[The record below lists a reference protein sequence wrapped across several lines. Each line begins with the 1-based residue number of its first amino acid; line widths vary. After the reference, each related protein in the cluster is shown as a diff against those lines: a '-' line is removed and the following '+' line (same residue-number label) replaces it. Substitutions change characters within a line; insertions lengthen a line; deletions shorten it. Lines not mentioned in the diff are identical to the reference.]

1 MASTPRVPR
10 HPLAVTVALGLASSL
25 VVLGLVA
32 TGVMAPVEEVA
43 VDLLVRLRG
52 ERPVDPRIVVVDIDS
67 ASVDRLGRW
76 PWPRTVLADLTDRLA
91 AAGARVVAFDV
102 VLSEPS
108 RSPHEAEDAELAR
121 SIGNADNVLLSFFLL
136 PEERSATADSA
147 FRVDPNI
154 VQGSALL
161 SAGPTEQ
168 LGALASYEGVEP
180 SLPLFVAAAR
190 GQGFTTNERQR
201 GISRHY
207 RLVAERRDFVYPSLP
222 LAAVAAYTGTF
233 AEVTVGSRGLPVV
246 LLGGEAVTLDPHG
259 RLWVSYAGKGR
270 PFPTVSVADLVTAD
284 VGDSLAPELAATLD
298 DALVFVGASET
309 GIGDFTATPF
319 ASELPG
325 VDVHAT
331 VADNLLR
338 ASYLVDSGAP
348 VLWSLVALLLLGPL
362 VAFLV
367 AVFDRNLTGSLWAAA
382 LLALWPVVSYLAL
395 VGPGWHLQVVPP
407 VAAGTLALLAALR
420 YQVGTVDARSR
431 QIRATFSKYVS
442 KGVVEEMLQDP
453 DRVRLGG
460 ESRELTVLFSDIRG
474 FTSISERMG
483 PEDLVQVL
491 NQFFTPMTRLVL
503 DHGGTLDKYM
513 GDALMAIFGAPVRHE
528 DHASRACRAALAM
541 RETLPGLN
549 EGWRRAGVLPEGGA
563 VDVGIGLNTGTMAV
577 GNMGSEEVFD
587 YTVIGDAVNLGSRIE
602 GLNKPYRTQILVS
615 EVTAQAANAAG
626 DAFLFRELDR
636 VQVKGKDE
644 AVGLYELLAEMPAP
658 AEAVES
664 ARRYDEALALFRGM
678 RFAEAAEAFAALEAD
693 EGGGPAGVLAERCR
707 GLAAGPVPE
716 GWTAVERLTSK

>member
-1 MASTPRVPR
+1 MASPPRAPR
-10 HPLAVTVALGLASSL
+10 HPLAVTVALGAAASL
-25 VVLGLVA
+25 LVLGLVA
-32 TGVMAPVEEVA
+32 TGVTAPVEEVA

-52 ERPVDPRIVVVDIDS
+52 ERPVDPRIVVVDVDA
-67 ASVDRLGRW
+67 ASVDQLGRW
-76 PWPRTVLADLTDRLA
+76 PWPRTVLAGLTDRLA
-91 AAGARVVAFDV
+91 EAGARVVAFDV

-108 RSPHEAEDAELAR
+108 RPPHGDEDAELAR
-121 SIGNADNVLLSFFLL
+121 AIDGSDNVLLSFFLL
-136 PEERSATADSA
+136 PEERGSETAGGT
-147 FRVDPNI
+147 FRVDPEI
-154 VQGSALL
+154 VQPSALL
-161 SAGPTEQ
+161 SAGPTDQ
-168 LGALASYEGVEP
+168 LRHLASYEGVEP
-180 SLPLFVAAAR
+180 SLPLFVDAAR

-259 RLWVSYAGKGR
+259 RLWVSYAGPGR
-270 PFPTVSVADLVTAD
+270 PFPTVSVADLLA
-284 VGDSLAPELAATLD
+284 GDSLAPELARILD

-319 ASELPG
+319 GTEVPG

-338 ASYLVDSGAP
+338 RSYLVDSGAP
-348 VLWSLVALLLLGPL
+348 VLLSLLALLLMGPL
-362 VAFLV
+362 VAWLV
-367 AVFDRNLTGSLWAAA
+367 AVFARNLTGSLWAAA
-382 LLALWPVVSYLAL
+382 LLALWPVVAFLAL

-431 QIRATFSKYVS
+431 QIRATFSRYVS
-442 KGVVEEMLQDP
+442 ESVVEEMLRDP

-460 ESRELTVLFSDIRG
+460 ESREMTVLFSDIRG

-513 GDALMAIFGAPVRHE
+513 GDALMALFGAPVFHP
-528 DHASRACRAALAM
+528 DHAVRACRAALAM

-549 EGWRRAGVLPEGGA
+549 DGWRRAGVLPEGGS
-563 VDVGIGLNTGTMAV
+563 VDIGIGLNTGTMAV

-615 EVTAQAANAAG
+615 EETAKAAG
-626 DAFLFRELDR
+626 DGFLFRELDR

-644 AVGLYELLAEMPAP
+644 AVGLYELLAEQPAP
-658 AEAVES
+658 PEAVES
-664 ARRYDEALALFRGM
+664 ARRFAETLELFRGR

-707 GLAAGPVPE
+707 GLANGPVPE
-716 GWTAVERLTSK
+716 GWVAVERLTSK

>member
-1 MASTPRVPR
+1 MASPPRTPR

-32 TGVMAPVEEVA
+32 TGVTAPVEEVA

-52 ERPVDPRIVVVDIDS
+52 ERPVDPRIAVVDVDA
-67 ASVDRLGRW
+67 ASVDALGRW
-76 PWPRTVLADLTDRLA
+76 PWPRTVLAELTDRLA
-91 AAGARVVAFDV
+91 EAGARVVAFDV

-108 RSPHEAEDAELAR
+108 RSPYEQEDAELAR
-121 SIGNADNVLLSFFLL
+121 AIERADNVLLSFFLL
-136 PEERSATADSA
+136 PDASTRQTGGP
-147 FRVDPNI
+147 FRVDPEI
-154 VQGSALL
+154 VQPSALL
-161 SAGPTEQ
+161 SAGRTDQ
-168 LGALASYEGVEP
+168 LAHLASYDGVEP
-180 SLPLFVAAAR
+180 SLPLFVSAAR

-222 LAAVAAYTGTF
+222 LASVAAYTGTF
-233 AEVTVGSRGLPVV
+233 AEVTVSSRGLPVV

-259 RLWVSYAGKGR
+259 RLWVSYSGPGR
-270 PFPTVSVADLVTAD
+270 PFPTVSVTD
-284 VGDSLAPELAATLD
+284 VLAGDSIAPELAATLD

-319 ASELPG
+319 GTEVPG

-348 VLWSLVALLLLGPL
+348 VFWSFLALLVMGPL

-367 AVFDRNLTGSLWAAA
+367 AIFTRNLTGSLWAAA
-382 LLALWPVVSYLAL
+382 LLALWPGVAYLAL

-431 QIRATFSKYVS
+431 QIRATFSRYVS
-442 KGVVEEMLQDP
+442 DSIVEEMLRDP
-453 DRVRLGG
+453 ERVRLGG
-460 ESRELTVLFSDIRG
+460 ESREMTVLFSDIRG

-513 GDALMAIFGAPVRHE
+513 GDALMAIFGAPVRHD
-528 DHASRACRAALAM
+528 DHAARACRAALAM
-541 RETLPGLN
+541 REALPGLN

-563 VDVGIGLNTGTMAV
+563 VDIGIGVNTGTMAV

-615 EVTAQAANAAG
+615 EQTAIAANAAG

-644 AVGLYELLAEMPAP
+644 AVGLYELLAEQPAP
-658 AEAVES
+658 PEAVES
-664 ARRYDEALALFRGM
+664 ARRYGAALELFRG
-678 RFAEAAEAFAALEAD
+678 RQFAEAAERFEALESE

-707 GLAAGPVPE
+707 GLAEGPVPE